1 MWQPRR
7 QIGRRPF
14 DLNFATFCL
23 CLFCQIRFDFAMNIC
38 SMLFFAFPCFCV
50 CVFHFGQCNSYL
62 LDPRCLLFSFILFKF
77 LDGGLWRKATCGL
90 NHLYWL
96 QRASTMHCVVFF
108 SVFFVFVFDC
118 IQCTVLHSRLHLSK
132 RIIVIALWLSYF
144 VNLSNLSAPKRSSTK
159 RRRNFYQ

>member
-23 CLFCQIRFDFAMNIC
+23 GLFCQIRFDFAMNIC

-50 CVFHFGQCNSYL
+50 CVFHFGQCNSYF

-96 QRASTMHCVVFF
+96 QRAPHHALRSFF
-108 SVFFVFVFDC
+108 LC
-118 IQCTVLHSRLHLSK
+118 IFCICIWLHSVHCASQQ
-132 RIIVIALWLSYF
+132 ITVIQENNCNCIVIVIF
-144 VNLSNLSAPKRSSTK
+144 CKP
-159 RRRNFYQ
+159 